1 MLAYILAIAFY
12 CMYCI
17 TSASGCNL
25 SNKDLLLLLL
35 LCLECDS
42 WGLLEIDMLLT
53 DDILEIGKRSDLNST
68 RDVLLSPA
76 MYIQLPYINMEI

>member
-1 MLAYILAIAFY
+1 MHVPCDIYDVLPL
-12 CMYCI
+12 
-17 TSASGCNL
+17 N
-25 SNKDLLLLLL
+25 LL
-35 LCLECDS
+35 LCSILPGLMQRKLVWESRLECDS